1 MEGSS
6 INFNHLLQNFVSRIS
21 KPDTITQ
28 RVKKHCV
35 LEYCIRDQS
44 EQSFSQ
50 FHNKLIFIVI
60 FFLEIVL
67 LKLFVEA
74 ISVLFQFQLLERRSM
89 LLEKSS
95 QRRAILEDSY
105 RLQQF
110 ERDCDETK
118 GWINEKLKFATDDS
132 YLVSIKPIQFTV
144 VNININYYGLYSST
158 ILGVFSY
165 FCCSGQNLIIQYHN
179 FFSRIQQI

>member
-1 MEGSS
+1 
-6 INFNHLLQNFVSRIS
+6 
-21 KPDTITQ
+21 
-28 RVKKHCV
+28 
-35 LEYCIRDQS
+35 
-44 EQSFSQ
+44 
-50 FHNKLIFIVI
+50 
-60 FFLEIVL
+60 
-67 LKLFVEA
+67 
-74 ISVLFQFQLLERRSM
+74 M

-144 VNININYYGLYSST
+144 VNINNNYYGLYSST

-165 FCCSGQNLIIQYHN
+165 LLQRAKFNNTVSQFVFPDSGNLRKSKQIKIWSTCVLTNN
-179 FFSRIQQI
+179 FYRRQKRGVYMLDYIYTGCPTYNWP